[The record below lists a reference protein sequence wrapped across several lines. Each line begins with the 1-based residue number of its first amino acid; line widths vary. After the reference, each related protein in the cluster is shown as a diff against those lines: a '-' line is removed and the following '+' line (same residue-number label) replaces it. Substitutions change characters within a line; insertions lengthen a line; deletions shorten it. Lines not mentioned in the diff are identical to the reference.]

1 MAVPLVPLLIGAGA
15 SLAQAAPA
23 LMTDPMEKRNR
34 QRLAELQAREEA
46 GTLGLTPEEQQAYIT
61 QRASILSQVQGEQ
74 TRQLQRALGGAVG
87 MGAGDIAAQSMAQR
101 SAAGQEALRTQA
113 ELAKLQMEAQQRDL
127 QELEDRTVSAAQRKM
142 ARRKA
147 LGDIVAGVATGALG
161 AMDTSRLTGPE
172 K

>member
-1 MAVPLVPLLIGAGA
+1 
-15 SLAQAAPA
+15 
-23 LMTDPMEKRNR
+23 
-34 QRLAELQAREEA
+34 
-46 GTLGLTPEEQQAYIT
+46 
-61 QRASILSQVQGEQ
+61 
-74 TRQLQRALGGAVG
+74 

-101 SAAGQEALRTQA
+101 SATGQEALRTQA

-147 LGDIVAGVATGALG
+147 LGDIVAGVGTGALG

>member
-46 GTLGLTPEEQQAYIT
+46 GTLGLTPAEQQAYIT
-61 QRASILSQVQGEQ
+61 QRAAILSQVQGEQ

-87 MGAGDIAAQSMAQR
+87 AGAGDIAAQSLAQQTV
-101 SAAGQEALRTQA
+101 AGQEALKSQA
-113 ELAKLQMEAQQRDL
+113 ELAKLQLEAQQRDL
-127 QELEDRTVSAAQRKM
+127 QELEDRTASAAQRKM

-147 LGDIVAGVATGALG
+147 LGDIVAGVATGGMEAL
-161 AMDTSRLTGPE
+161 ATRRLTGPE
-172 K
+172 